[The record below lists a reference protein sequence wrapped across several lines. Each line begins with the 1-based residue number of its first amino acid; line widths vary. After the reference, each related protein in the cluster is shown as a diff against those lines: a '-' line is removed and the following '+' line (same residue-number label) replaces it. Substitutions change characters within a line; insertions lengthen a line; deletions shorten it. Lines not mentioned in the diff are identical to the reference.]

1 MVLVTF
7 AAVVLRYGFSL
18 GWIWLQESYIWMH
31 GIVFMLGAG
40 YTLLHDGHVRV
51 DLFYRDARPRYKAWV
66 NLAGSVVLLL
76 PMVVV
81 VAWFSWPYVI
91 DSWIYLEGSPKTDGL
106 PGLFLLKSVLLAFCV
121 LIGLQGLALAGRSV
135 LYLAGRPEFRPGAP
149 SDAEVAE

>member
-1 MVLVTF
+1 M
-7 AAVVLRYGFSL
+7 
-18 GWIWLQESYIWMH
+18 
-31 GIVFMLGAG
+31 
-40 YTLLHDGHVRV
+40 
-51 DLFYRDARPRYKAWV
+51 
-66 NLAGSVVLLL
+66 
-76 PMVVV
+76 
-81 VAWFSWPYVI
+81 I